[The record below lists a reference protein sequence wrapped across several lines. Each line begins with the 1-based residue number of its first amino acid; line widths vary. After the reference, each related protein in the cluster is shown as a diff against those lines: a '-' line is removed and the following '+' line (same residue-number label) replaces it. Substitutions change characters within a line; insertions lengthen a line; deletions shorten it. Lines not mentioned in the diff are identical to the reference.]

1 MEQQA
6 KPQDIKA
13 IDVMNY
19 MFTPEVV
26 APLNEGYEIKLMTE
40 MLFGGKGAGMFDGGM
55 SPETFV
61 AKMDEAGIEKTIVTA
76 LKLWS
81 YHDHKL
87 MWDIPIKSVAELC
100 KKYPD
105 RFEGRASYNPFRI
118 MESLE
123 EIERS
128 VKEYGF
134 KGGVYV
140 HSLSYGVFPTDR
152 RMYPCYTKCIEL
164 GIPFSLQVGHSLE
177 ALPSEPGRPMHMDHV
192 ILDFPQ
198 LVVILSHTGWPW
210 CEEAISLASKNANV
224 YIDISAH
231 MPVYLD
237 KKIVEFMNGR
247 GRKKTLFGTNGLPA
261 KDFKDQFMQLGMK
274 EATNQAVLR
283 DNAMKVFKL

>member
-1 MEQQA
+1 MEHQA
-6 KPQDIKA
+6 APQDIKA

-26 APLNEGYEIKLMTE
+26 APLNTGYEINLME
-40 MLFGGKGAGMFDGGM
+40 QMIFGRKGGGMFDGGM
-55 SPETFV
+55 SPEKFIEG
-61 AKMDEAGIEKTIVTA
+61 MDAAGIEKTIITA

-87 MWDIPIKSVAELC
+87 MWDIPIESVAELC

-140 HSLSYGVFPTDR
+140 HSLSFGLRPTDR
-152 RMYPCYTKCIEL
+152 RMYPLYTKCIEL

-177 ALPSEPGRPMHMDHV
+177 PLPSEPGRPIHMDQV
-192 ILDFPQ
+192 IIDFPE

-210 CEEAISLASKNANV
+210 CEEVVSLAWKNANV
-224 YIDISAH
+224 YVDISAH
-231 MPVYLD
+231 MPLYLD
-237 KKIVEFMNGR
+237 KKIVEFMNSR
-247 GRKKTLFGTNGLPA
+247 GRKKTLFGTNGLPG
-261 KDFKDQFMQLGMK
+261 KDFKDQFMQLQLK

-283 DNAMKVFKL
+283 DNAIKVFKL